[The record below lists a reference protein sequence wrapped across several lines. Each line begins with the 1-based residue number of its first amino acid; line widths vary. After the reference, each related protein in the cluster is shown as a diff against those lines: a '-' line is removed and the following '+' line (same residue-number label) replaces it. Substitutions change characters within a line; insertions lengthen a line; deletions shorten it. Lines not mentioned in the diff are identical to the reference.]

1 MTTLYND
8 IDIIRPDIPRTLPVV
23 LDDVEMLEIA
33 RAKAKKEQSIDKL
46 RLELATVVKQKKAAI
61 DDQVKLVSTMTEELA
76 TGKQLRQVLTDEIW
90 KNGMVHTIRKDT
102 WETVEKRPPTM
113 MEQQRKLP
121 ATDAPTPS
129 VDVELHGDDTDVAN
143 DDGDPTAGKR
153 VKPSK
158 AAKGAKRELTPE
170 QREAKQKR
178 DRERRA
184 KAKKG
189 SK

>member
-1 MTTLYND
+1 MTLYAD
-8 IDIIRPDIPRTLPVV
+8 TDIIRADVPRTLPVE
-23 LDDVEMLEIA
+23 LDNDEMLAIA
-33 RAKAKKEQSIDKL
+33 RDKAKKEQSIE
-46 RLELATVVKQKKAAI
+46 RLQRELAEVVKQKKSAI
-61 DDQVKLVSTMTEELA
+61 DEQARLVRTMGEELA
-76 TGKQLRQVLTDEIW
+76 TGKQLRQVMTDEIW
-90 KNGMVHTIRKDT
+90 KSGMVHTIRKDT

-121 ATDAPTPS
+121 VADSSHGDALVVESDAP
-129 VDVELHGDDTDVAN
+129 EAG
-143 DDGDPTAGKR
+143 DGDPTVGKR
-153 VKPSK
+153 ARPSK

-189 SK
+189 GK